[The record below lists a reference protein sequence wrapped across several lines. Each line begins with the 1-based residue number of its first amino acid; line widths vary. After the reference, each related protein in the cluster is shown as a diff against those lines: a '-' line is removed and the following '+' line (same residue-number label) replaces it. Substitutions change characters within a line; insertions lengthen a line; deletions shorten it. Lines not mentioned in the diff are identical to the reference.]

1 MDRNT
6 LLAFFLI
13 SLVLVFTPKYM
24 EMVSPTPDPGEIENP
39 SVADSVKSAD
49 QLNFAA
55 PNRKLKPRSERK
67 TILSRPRLSPQDSE
81 KLLKVNTSLY
91 SATLSSVSG
100 GSFVSFKFNQYFK
113 KDSQLV
119 DIINNKRNL
128 LINGRDLDGSPLF
141 LNEPWELVSHEK
153 GFKQE
158 VVFRKE
164 LFPEEYIYKTLAF
177 HDDSYVVD
185 VEIDMVEISNNIY
198 RNSELSW

>member
-24 EMVSPTPDPGEIENP
+24 EMVSPPPDPGEVNNSP
-39 SVADSVKSAD
+39 MADTVKIID
-49 QLNFAA
+49 QMDFTAQNSKAE
-55 PNRKLKPRSERK
+55 PQYKRKVTPPRS
-67 TILSRPRLSPQDSE
+67 RLSIQDPE
-81 KLLKVNTSLY
+81 KLLSVNTSLY
-91 SATLSSVSG
+91 SAMLSSVSG

-113 KDSQLV
+113 KDSQFV

-128 LINGRDLDGSPLF
+128 LINGKDLDGTLLS
-141 LNEPWELVSHEK
+141 LNEPWEFVSHEK

-164 LFPEEYIYKTLAF
+164 LFLK
-177 HDDSYVVD
+177 S
-185 VEIDMVEISNNIY
+185 ISTKP
-198 RNSELSW
+198 LLFMMAHT